1 MPKTRKAPAR
11 KRAIPKPTRPVMP
24 EGYEL
29 KKGPGFL
36 PWSGLDE
43 QFTRAHN
50 YWVATSRPD
59 GRPHVMPVWG
69 VWVDGMFTF
78 STDRFSRKARNLAS
92 NPGIVVHLES
102 GDEVGILEGM
112 AEEVTDPKLLAKIDE
127 APQQRSVIP
136 LDLREGEQIVAE
148 GRAIPGKCVAEQQPI
163 ESLAPRVRAEVV
175 ET

>member
-1 MPKTRKAPAR
+1 MPKTRKETAR

-69 VWVDGMFTF
+69 VWVDGMFSF
-78 STDRFSRKARNLAS
+78 STDRQSRKARNLAS
-92 NPGIVVHLES
+92 NPGMVVHLES
-102 GDEVGILEGM
+102 GDEVAILEGV
-112 AEEVTDPKLLAKIDE
+112 AEDLKDPKVLAKIDDAFE
-127 APQQRSVIP
+127 AKYGMRVST
-136 LDLREGEQIVAE
+136 
-148 GRAIPGKCVAEQQPI
+148 IPGDVVI
-163 ESLAPRVRAEVV
+163 FGMRPRVAFAWREKDFNKVATRWVFDGG
-175 ET
+175 